1 MNEEKKLSI
10 VIPLY
15 NDKEHIIPCI
25 KSLKKTTEKISCEII
40 VVDNHSTDGGISAIE
55 EHFPFV
61 KIIKNIENL
70 YFAKANNQ
78 GFKIAGG
85 EYVATLNSDTEILED
100 PFIPMIEYIEKNPD
114 TGIISCPLYFPD
126 GKLQGTRRKIKD
138 IPAFL
143 AEFTPFYIFLK
154 IKFLRNYLKNLY
166 YESNSG
172 LPSEPIDTQVIQG
185 ALMLLK
191 KETLNKLGGFDETF
205 RLSFTD
211 DEICIRAGKLGY
223 RVIFLPKGHVIHH
236 ESISMNRVSMVEFVH
251 WIDYFHYIRKY
262 LGGWPALL
270 FLYPFYLSGRIFR
283 WIFIKLGIINN
294 IRTKKLELMED

>member
-1 MNEEKKLSI
+1 MNEKIKLSI

-15 NDKEHIIPCI
+15 NDKEHIVPCI
-25 KSLKKTTEKISCEII
+25 QSLKKITEKISCEII
-40 VVDNHSTDGGISAIE
+40 VVDNNSTDGGILSVE
-55 EHFPFV
+55 EFFPSV
-61 KIIKNIENL
+61 KIIKNSENF

-78 GFKIAGG
+78 GFNIASG
-85 EYVATLNSDTEILED
+85 EYVATLNSDTEIVED
-100 PFIPMIEYIEKNPD
+100 PFIPMIEYMEKHPD

-126 GKLQGTRRKIKD
+126 GKLQGTRRKFKD

-166 YESNSG
+166 YESNTG
-172 LPSEPIDTQVIQG
+172 LPSAPVDTQVIQG
-185 ALMLLK
+185 ALMLFK
-191 KETLNKLGGFDETF
+191 KDFLDKLGGFDETF

-211 DEICIRAGKLGY
+211 DEICIRTAKLGCKI
-223 RVIFLPKGHVIHH
+223 IFLPYGHVIHY

-262 LGGWPALL
+262 LGRWPALL
-270 FLYPFYLSGRIFR
+270 LLYPLYLSGRILR
-283 WIFIKLGIINN
+283 WILIKLGIINN